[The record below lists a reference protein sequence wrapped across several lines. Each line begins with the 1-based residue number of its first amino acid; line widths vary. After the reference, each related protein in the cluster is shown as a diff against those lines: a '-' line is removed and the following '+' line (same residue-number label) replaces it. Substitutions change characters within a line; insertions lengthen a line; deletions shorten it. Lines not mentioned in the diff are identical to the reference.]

1 MGKRESSEGVHGLLI
16 EGLGEAVAARVRVGR
31 GRRFQRRWGRLGKK
45 MHLTRGL
52 GVAEREGELQGRWA
66 GSATVAGLAAML
78 GPGRGPKADG
88 FLFFIP
94 FLFLFSDFSVLLFEL
109 AKLI

>member
-1 MGKRESSEGVHGLLI
+1 
-16 EGLGEAVAARVRVGR
+16 
-31 GRRFQRRWGRLGKK
+31 

-88 FLFFIP
+88 FLFLSRFFFYFLI
-94 FLFLFSDFSVLLFEL
+94 FLFCCLN
-109 AKLI
+109 